1 MAQSTFDFNE
11 FKDKKLN
18 AYLKEYCKPVMVR
31 KAQAGIVF
39 VDYKMAGK
47 KIPCVFI
54 PIKKKP
60 EAMNIFKQIKKDK
73 EHLLKKTGL
82 VAVQVSKGADGKEA
96 ISLNIRKGG
105 LGVETLQAKGSKLF
119 ESAIKMK
126 LTVQGGAAQDRI
138 HQVHR
143 RGASQDRSRHRT
155 LQTRYEHLP
164 DL

>member
-1 MAQSTFDFNE
+1 MAQSAFDFNE
-11 FKDKKLN
+11 FKDKKLKE
-18 AYLKEYCKPVMVR
+18 YLKAYCKPVMLR
-31 KAQAGIVF
+31 KAQAGIVL

-105 LGVETLQAKGSKLF
+105 LGVETLQA
-119 ESAIKMK
+119 
-126 LTVQGGAAQDRI
+126 
-138 HQVHR
+138 
-143 RGASQDRSRHRT
+143 
-155 LQTRYEHLP
+155 
-164 DL
+164 